1 MKPVTFEVY
10 GNAEP
15 KGSARAFIRG
25 GRAVVTTDNPSLAKW
40 EAVVR
45 NDAKRIAELANHQLF
60 QGAVTI
66 SVTFYMP
73 RPKSVSRRVRP
84 FPQVKPDLSKL
95 VRGLEDPLSGI
106 LFTDDAQVIGI
117 GAIKLY
123 TNGPAKAVVTVRQVL
138 TPEDLTAF
146 TSAPCEVAHV

>member
-1 MKPVTFEVY
+1 MKPITFEIY
-10 GNAEP
+10 GSAEP

-25 GRAVVTTDNPSLAKW
+25 GRAVVTSDNPSLKQW

-45 NDAKRIAELANHQLF
+45 FEAQRIAQLANHQLF

-73 RPKSVSRRVRP
+73 RPKSVNPRVRP

-95 VRGLEDPLSGI
+95 DRKS
-106 LFTDDAQVIGI
+106 
-117 GAIKLY
+117 
-123 TNGPAKAVVTVRQVL
+123 VV
-138 TPEDLTAF
+138 
-146 TSAPCEVAHV
+146 

>member
-1 MKPVTFEVY
+1 MNPVTFSVF
-10 GNAEP
+10 GAAEP
-15 KGSARAFIRG
+15 KGSARAFVRG
-25 GRAVVTTDNPSLAKW
+25 GRAIVTSDNPSLSKW

-45 NDAKRIAELANHQLF
+45 NEAQKIAELAGHRLF

-66 SVTFYMP
+66 SVAFYMP
-73 RPKSVSRRVRP
+73 RPKSVNPRVRP

-95 VRGLEDPLSGI
+95 IRGLEDPLSGI
-106 LFTDDAQVIGI
+106 LFQDDAQVIGI

-138 TPEDLTAF
+138 TPQDLAAF
-146 TSAPCEVAHV
+146 TSQPCEVVHV